1 LTVRATDLAKDDKP
15 RHASPDDM
23 RQNGS
28 AAADD
33 DSRVPAGDVDAL
45 QTERGDDV
53 RTTPA

>member
-1 LTVRATDLAKDDKP
+1 
-15 RHASPDDM
+15 M